1 MPPIE
6 SPQFASWMLQVLP
19 VAYLA
24 VTFLQSGLD
33 KVFDWKGNLS
43 WQTGFFSKVPVLRSQ
58 VKPMLATLTV
68 LEIARRGGV
77 RGGHR
82 HAGGHRQPPAGVCGR
97 HPLSGVTLVALLFGQ
112 RIAKDYAGASGLGP
126 YFLVSLAAIF
136 FNRG

>member
-1 MPPIE
+1 MPPID
-6 SPQFASWMLQVLP
+6 SAQFPVWMLQVLP

-24 VTFLQSGLD
+24 ATFLQSGLD

-43 WQTGFFSKVPVLRSQ
+43 WQTGFFSKVPVLRGQ

-68 LEIARRGGV
+68 LEV
-77 RGGHR
+77 L
-82 HAGGHRQPPAGVCGR
+82 AGLVCAAGVVMLVATGNPRLACVGGM
-97 HPLSGVTLVALLFGQ
+97 LCGVTFVSLLLGQ
-112 RIAKDYAGASGLGP
+112 RLAKDYAGAAGIGP

>member
-1 MPPIE
+1 MPPID
-6 SPQFASWMLQVLP
+6 SPQLASWMLQVLP

-33 KVFDWKGNLS
+33 KVFDWQGNLS

-68 LEIARRGGV
+68 LEVLTGGV
-77 RGGHR
+77 CAVGALLLVATGNPRLACLGGM
-82 HAGGHRQPPAGVCGR
+82 
-97 HPLSGVTLVALLFGQ
+97 LSGLTFVALLFGQ
-112 RIAKDYAGASGLGP
+112 RLAKDYPGAAGIGP

>member
-1 MPPIE
+1 MPPID

-68 LEIARRGGV
+68 LELL
-77 RGGHR
+77 
-82 HAGGHRQPPAGVCGR
+82 AGGLCAVGIVMLVATGSPRLACVGAI
-97 HPLSGVTLVALLFGQ
+97 LSGVTFVALLFGQ
-112 RIAKDYAGASGLGP
+112 RMAKDYAGAAGIAP

>member
-1 MPPIE
+1 MPPID
-6 SPQFASWMLQVLP
+6 SPRFAYWMLQILP

-68 LEIARRGGV
+68 LEILTGAVCAAGIVMLLATGRPYVACVGGM
-77 RGGHR
+77 
-82 HAGGHRQPPAGVCGR
+82 
-97 HPLSGVTLVALLFGQ
+97 LSGATLVGLLFGQ
-112 RIAKDYAGASGLGP
+112 RIAKDYPGASGIGP
-126 YFLVSLAAIF
+126 YFLISLAAIF

>member
-1 MPPIE
+1 MPPIN

-24 VTFLQSGLD
+24 ITFLQSGLD

-68 LEIARRGGV
+68 LELLAGGV
-77 RGGHR
+77 CVAGIVMLLVDGSPRLACMGGI
-82 HAGGHRQPPAGVCGR
+82 
-97 HPLSGVTLVALLFGQ
+97 LSGATCVALLFGQ
-112 RIAKDYAGASGLGP
+112 RIAKDYAGASGIGP